1 MKTRHNSAIPYLPAL
16 LMLVLLSSLT
26 LAQEPKQG
34 NEKYLCSEPNPASIC
49 NAEITCGSAS
59 TPCTVDIKRTSDSA
73 SATPS
78 TPKAKGNEPFC
89 VKAGTTISWKSAS
102 KNTGFVLD
110 FGPDSPFGSEAVIG
124 GSDRSPS
131 TVANKKGCY
140 KYSVGACVS
149 GSIYGMCAS
158 AEAELIVTGGE

>member
-1 MKTRHNSAIPYLPAL
+1 MKTRRIFAIPYVA
-16 LMLVLLSSLT
+16 VVFVAALLSSWMA
-26 LAQEPKQG
+26 AQEPKRG
-34 NEKYLCSEPNPASIC
+34 SEKYLCSEPNPAAVC
-49 NAEITCGSAS
+49 TAENTCGSAS
-59 TPCTVDIKRTSDSA
+59 TPCTVEIKRTSDSA

-78 TPKAKGNEPFC
+78 IPKAKGNEPFC
-89 VKAGTTISWKSAS
+89 IKAGTTVTWKSAS

-110 FGPDSPFGSEAVIG
+110 FGPDSPFGSEAIIG

-149 GSIYGMCAS
+149 GSIYGMCGS
-158 AEAELIVTGGE
+158 AETELIINGGE